1 MINCMV
7 NLYRKSLWFVYLF
20 SLIAIGIT
28 VLLYCIP
35 VTVIRVILM
44 TIWWGTSL
52 SIMID
57 SLVKWKYGNNKEN

>member
-1 MINCMV
+1 MINSMV
-7 NLYRKSLWFVYLF
+7 KLYQKSLWFVYLF
-20 SLIAIGIT
+20 TLIAIGMN

-35 VTVIRVILM
+35 ITVIRVILM

-57 SLVKWKYGNNKEN
+57 SLAKWKYGNNKEK